1 MALAA
6 VAAPAYAGSAG
17 ASASAAVSKSTAAA
31 AAQKAHGGKVLSVD
45 EVQSKGKRIYTV
57 KLLLDGGVIK
67 VVNVDADT
75 GRVI

>member
-17 ASASAAVSKSTAAA
+17 ASVSAAVSKSTAAA